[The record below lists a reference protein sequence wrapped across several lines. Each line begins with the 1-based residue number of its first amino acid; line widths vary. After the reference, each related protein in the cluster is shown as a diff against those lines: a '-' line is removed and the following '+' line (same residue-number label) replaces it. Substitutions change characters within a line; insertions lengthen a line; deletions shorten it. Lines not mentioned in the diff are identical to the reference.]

1 MIEPTPNVLYADL
14 ESRLGPRIIVQ
25 QMIPDSVELL
35 LGVVNDPQFGPMLV
49 IGLGGIFVEVL
60 NDRRLV
66 VLPPSRLAIKEA
78 LFNLRGAAMLN
89 EVRGRPAADV
99 EAVVEAAIRLSALAL
114 DLGDRLTAIDI
125 NPLIVLPHGAVAVDA
140 LIVPL

>member
-1 MIEPTPNVLYADL
+1 LIEPTPNVLYADL

>member
-1 MIEPTPNVLYADL
+1 
-14 ESRLGPRIIVQ
+14 
-25 QMIPDSVELL
+25 MIPDSVELL